1 MTVAQ
6 TVFCDVGP
14 IIDMARNRGKKA
26 LYEVMSKAR
35 NRPGYGRT
43 LERMHPRGPD
53 DKRPAEGPQRAAE
66 TPKAAVPWLRKPRI
80 VQVNAGRIEFS
91 MPYQIAVALLLG
103 LVLVILAAFR
113 LGQRSGPGV
122 PLAKTE
128 QGGERPGIGRE
139 NPTGRTETDN
149 TPSQASAEIISPK
162 PEEAVPAESTGNHVI
177 VLVEYG
183 TLADLGP
190 VQAHFAEYGIETEI
204 VMQNGRYFLQTK
216 DTYDWPA
223 TPGTD
228 GYEALQK
235 IIAVGAKYKGRA
247 PAGYETFA
255 PNFFKDAY
263 GKRIAR

>member
-1 MTVAQ
+1 
-6 TVFCDVGP
+6 
-14 IIDMARNRGKKA
+14 MARNRGKKA

-43 LERMHPRGPD
+43 LERMHPRKPD
-53 DKRPAEGPQRAAE
+53 EDRPAEGRKRAAE
-66 TPKAAVPWLRKPRI
+66 APKAAAAWLRKPRI
-80 VQVNAGRIEFS
+80 VQVNAGRVEFS

-103 LVLVILAAFR
+103 LILVILAAFR
-113 LGQRSGPGV
+113 LGQRSAPAEQ
-122 PLAKTE
+122 PAATE
-128 QGGERPGIGRE
+128 QGSEKPGIGQE
-139 NPTGRTETDN
+139 NATGRTTTD
-149 TPSQASAEIISPK
+149 TMPSQASAETILPK
-162 PEEAVPAESTGNHVI
+162 PEEAVPAESTGNNVI

-190 VQAHFAEYGIETEI
+190 VQAHFAENGIETEI

-216 DTYDWPA
+216 NTYDNPA

-235 IIAVGAKYKGRA
+235 IIAVGAKYKDRA

-263 GKRIAR
+263 GKRIAK